1 MEKTA
6 LVTGSAGYL
15 GSKLSKDLA
24 NAGYTVIGYDLKF
37 PTHKYNHIFYPGD
50 IRDRNRVN
58 EVLGR
63 HKYDLVI
70 HCASRIEVGES
81 MKDPTE
87 FHEVNIGGTAILLNA
102 MKKNK
107 VPKILFSSTA
117 AVYWAGFNPLPE
129 TECTTPDNSV
139 YGSTKIACEN
149 MIMES
154 GLKYGIFRYFNL
166 AGADDDV
173 GENHDPETHLIP
185 SIFRNLNTFKVYGNT
200 YNTEDGTCVR
210 DYVHVSDVS
219 AAHLLAIE
227 HLEENDSFI
236 VNLGTGTGYSILQII
251 KLIEYTLGLKVNYT
265 ITDKRAGD
273 PDKLV
278 ADITLAKKLL
288 KFIPKHD
295 ILSIIKSAY
304 EWEKRNG
311 GEQRT

>member
-6 LVTGSAGYL
+6 LVTGSSGYL
-15 GSKLSKDLA
+15 GSQLSKDLHR
-24 NAGYTVIGYDLKF
+24 AGFTVVGFDQKI
-37 PTHKYNHIFYPGD
+37 PTHKYNHVFYPGD
-50 IRDRNRVN
+50 IRDRTRVN
-58 EVLGR
+58 EVLAR

-87 FHEVNIGGTAILLNA
+87 FHEVNVGGTAILLNA

-117 AVYWAGFNPLPE
+117 AVYLAGYMPLQE
-129 TECTTPDNSV
+129 DECTTPDNSV

-154 GLKYGIFRYFNL
+154 GIKYGIFRYFNL
-166 AGADDDV
+166 AGADPEGDI
-173 GENHDPETHLIP
+173 GENHEPETHLIP
-185 SIFRNLNTFKVYGNT
+185 SIFRNLNTFRVYGNDYDT
-200 YNTEDGTCVR
+200 DDGTCVR

-219 AAHLLAIE
+219 SAHLLAID
-227 HLEENDSFI
+227 HLDDNDSFI

-251 KLIEYTLGLKVNYT
+251 KLIESTQNIKVNYS
-265 ITDKRAGD
+265 IAERRMGD
-273 PDKLV
+273 PDRLV
-278 ADITLAKKLL
+278 ADVTLAKNLL
-288 KFIPKHD
+288 NYRPKHD
-295 ILSIIKSAY
+295 ILSIIATAY

-311 GEQRT
+311 RE